1 MRLDS
6 LASLALCL
14 IAACGGGA
22 QKQTTTATAQP
33 ETPGDQIPKTAGPAC
48 AAVAEQLA
56 IMLHAD
62 HAPDQQST
70 ATAKTSAT
78 LRSQCEI
85 DKWSDEARNCLG
97 SVQSQG
103 ELDGCTK
110 LLTDGQRKALAAS
123 SGTMAP
129 PDREGMMPAEA
140 PKAEDGKPRTR
151 GAVKKDKGKKGD
163 SDPDDGGE

>member
-1 MRLDS
+1 MRLLR
-6 LASLALCL
+6 LAPFALCS
-14 IAACGGGA
+14 IIACGGGG
-22 QKQTTTATAQP
+22 KKPTTTAAQP
-33 ETPGDQIPKTAGPAC
+33 EAPGDQIPKTAGPAC

-62 HAPDQQST
+62 RAPDQQS
-70 ATAKTSAT
+70 AETAKTSAS
-78 LRSQCEI
+78 LRSQCEA

-103 ELDGCTK
+103 ELDGCSK
-110 LLTDGQRKALAAS
+110 LLTETQRKAITAAS
-123 SGTMAP
+123 AP

-140 PKAEDGKPRTR
+140 PKAEEPKRRTR
-151 GAVKKDKGKKGD
+151 GAVKKDKGTKGD